1 MSVETIIERRRA
13 ERQAL
18 IEIANDY
25 VAQIERRHPVA
36 AAVVFGSVARGDFNL
51 WSDVDLLVVSDAIRG
66 SLFERLDAL
75 GDRPPRVQPIA
86 WTVAEWRDQL
96 ARGNPIAR
104 EAVGAGVWLR
114 GSADLLQAPDAR
126 YT

>member
-1 MSVETIIERRRA
+1 MSLGGILERRRA
-13 ERQAL
+13 ERLAL
-18 IEIANDY
+18 IETAAAY
-25 VAQIERRHPVA
+25 VAEIERRHRLG

-51 WSDVDLLVVSDAIRG
+51 WSDVDLLVISDTIEGDLLR
-66 SLFERLDAL
+66 RLDAL

-86 WTVAEWRDQL
+86 WTTAEWRTQL

-114 GSADLLQAPDAR
+114 GGAEAL
-126 YT
+126 